1 MNARLPLVNDA
12 TAWKGADY
20 ANGASWIYTLS
31 DSEVDEL
38 ATAARQCLG
47 RGQALTD
54 IKAADFPLARLQ
66 STIAEWA
73 EEINNGRGFVL
84 VKGLPRE
91 RFSDDEVRAMFWGIG
106 RHLGIPVSQNSY
118 GDMLGDVY
126 DQGVKL
132 GERVRGYRTNQLL
145 RFHSDR
151 CDMVGL
157 LCVRQAREGGLSSLV
172 SSTRVWNE
180 IVQNRPEY
188 IEPLMSGYFYVSS
201 EEGGELAPR
210 RVPVYSIENGV
221 VSCRILRNT
230 IETARRLGH
239 GNYGEL
245 EEAALDYM
253 DGLVNRDD
261 LRLDMMLE
269 PGDMQFINNYTTLHA
284 RTEFV
289 DYPEPERKRWMV
301 RLWLHSFGLRRPR
314 RTELF
319 KDYEGV
325 AKTLDRKPAA
335 GAA

>member
-1 MNARLPLVNDA
+1 MTTQLPLVTDA

-20 ANGASWIYTLS
+20 ADDTSWVYALS
-31 DSEVDEL
+31 AAEVEEL
-38 ATAARQCLG
+38 AGAASLCLG
-47 RGQALTD
+47 RGLDITDLTAD
-54 IKAADFPLARLQ
+54 DFPLSGLA
-66 STIAEWA
+66 STIAGWA
-73 EEINNGRGFVL
+73 EEINNGRGFML
-84 VKGLPRE
+84 VKGLPTE

-106 RHLGIPVSQNSY
+106 RYLGLPVSQNSY
-118 GDMLGDVY
+118 GDMLGDVF
-126 DQGVKL
+126 DEGVRL
-132 GERVRGYRTNQLL
+132 GVRVRGYRTNQLL

-180 IVQNRPEY
+180 ILRNRPEY
-188 IEPLMSGYFYVSS
+188 IGPLMKGYYYVSV
-201 EEGGELAPR
+201 EEGGDLAPR

-230 IETARRLGH
+230 IETARQMGYA
-239 GNYGEL
+239 NYSEL
-245 EEAALDYM
+245 EEAALDHL

-289 DYPEPERKRWMV
+289 DWPEPGRKRWMV

-314 RTELF
+314 RLDLF
-319 KDYEGV
+319 RDYEGV
-325 AKTLDRKPAA
+325 AKTLERKPALRT
-335 GAA
+335 

>member
-1 MNARLPLVNDA
+1 MTTQLPLVTDA

-20 ANGASWIYTLS
+20 ADDTSWVYALS
-31 DSEVDEL
+31 AAEVEEL
-38 ATAARQCLG
+38 AGAASLCLG
-47 RGQALTD
+47 RGLDITDLTAD
-54 IKAADFPLARLQ
+54 DFPLSGLA
-66 STIAEWA
+66 STIAGWA
-73 EEINNGRGFVL
+73 EEINNGRGFML
-84 VKGLPRE
+84 VKGLPTE

-106 RHLGIPVSQNSY
+106 RYLGLPVSQNSY
-118 GDMLGDVY
+118 GDMLGDVF
-126 DQGVKL
+126 DEGVRL
-132 GERVRGYRTNQLL
+132 GVRVRGYRTNQLL

-157 LCVRQAREGGLSSLV
+157 LGVRQAREGGLSSLV

-180 IVQNRPEY
+180 ILRNRPEY
-188 IEPLMSGYFYVSS
+188 IGPLMDGYYYVSV
-201 EEGGELAPR
+201 EEGGDLAPR

-230 IETARRLGH
+230 IETARQMGYA
-239 GNYGEL
+239 NYSEL
-245 EEAALDYM
+245 EEAALDHL

-289 DYPEPERKRWMV
+289 DWPEPGRERWMV

-314 RTELF
+314 RLDLF
-319 KDYEGV
+319 RDYEGV
-325 AKTLDRKPAA
+325 AKTLERKPALRT
-335 GAA
+335 

>member
-47 RGQALTD
+47 RGQVLTD
-54 IKAADFPLARLQ
+54 IEAADFPLARLQ